1 MNRQERLETIR
12 KHADKFDA
20 VAHGYR
26 LLLRMAEQEE
36 TTDAFLALVE
46 AAGTMTSLS
55 LSQLATT
62 LEILQDAGVPSGS
75 VPDDWRTRPVASD
88 YGPPHF
94 IRRGFLRGS
103 HD

>member
-12 KHADKFDA
+12 KHAEKFDA
-20 VAHGYR
+20 VASGYR

-36 TTDAFLALVE
+36 TTDAFLALAE

-75 VPDDWRTRPVASD
+75 VPDDWRTRPRS
-88 YGPPHF
+88 
-94 IRRGFLRGS
+94 
-103 HD
+103 